1 MFMKV
6 DISHSLL
13 SKIRQNERTA
23 SFLVIKS
30 VYNVKFDL
38 KEEQVISQA
47 SCLTVHTKATL

>member
-1 MFMKV
+1 MKV

-23 SFLVIKS
+23 SLLVIKS